1 MNKQELL
8 DRLEKLIYDLD
19 DPDKQRELAQV
30 FNYIDEN
37 LKDWKEANDYI
48 LNNMHTFSNDIRPIL
63 FKVVK

>member
-1 MNKQELL
+1 MSKQELL

-48 LNNMHTFSNDIRPIL
+48 IANMHTFSNDVRPIL
-63 FKVVK
+63 FKVLK